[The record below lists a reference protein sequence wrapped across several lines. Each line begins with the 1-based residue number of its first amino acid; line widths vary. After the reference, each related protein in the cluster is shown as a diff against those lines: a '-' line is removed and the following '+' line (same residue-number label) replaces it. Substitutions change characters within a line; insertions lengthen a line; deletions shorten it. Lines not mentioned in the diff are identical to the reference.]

1 MKIAKEEIKNLCINY
16 LLVQAKDSKTLKEQ
30 LTVIKYEQ
38 FQEWIKN
45 LDYDTITRLVS
56 LDEKSSSSVKPGF
69 RKRFEKEFGCI
80 RKCAMYAGNT
90 SSYAICYS
98 NCLRDAY
105 QHKIGAVKTSK
116 TKCKDKN
123 CMDEADKQIKKFADK
138 ITALGK

>member
-1 MKIAKEEIKNLCINY
+1 MINLQDFLKHHLVEYKGTEMKIAKEEIKNLCINY

-56 LDEKSSSSVKPGF
+56 LDEKSSSSVKL
-69 RKRFEKEFGCI
+69 I
-80 RKCAMYAGNT
+80 Q
-90 SSYAICYS
+90 I
-98 NCLRDAY
+98 Y

-123 CMDEADKQIKKFADK
+123 CMDEADKQIKKLADK
-138 ITALGK
+138 ITALGKK